1 SYSLEILHLHQHSSR
16 APYLESIFFISK
28 KKHTAFLARCKHF
41 FCFRHSVKQAGGLW
55 PAQFSVQFSELF
67 RGMLADDAAVN
78 GEIAVAALAVR
89 RGG

>member
-1 SYSLEILHLHQHSSR
+1 MYKLVVCIVPHESGEIITN
-16 APYLESIFFISK
+16 A
-28 KKHTAFLARCKHF
+28 A
-41 FCFRHSVKQAGGLW
+41 KQAGGLW